1 MAHIILFLTFCKF
14 GLLCI
19 GGGYMLIPLLIS
31 DFAGEGKLLTMERFG
46 NLISVSQLTPGPVGI
61 NAATFVGFIQCGF
74 TGALCATLGLVF
86 PTLILSALV
95 ISWLQKQRNNP
106 YVGATLYGA
115 RLAALALICYAVIIF
130 MQMSVFTAGIPW
142 RKIFSFLP
150 GVTPDGT
157 PTDFSLYPP
166 GILIAAV
173 AALLITRT
181 KLKTTW
187 IILISGLLGALIC
200 PLWH

>member
-1 MAHIILFLTFCKF
+1 MSCIMLFLTFCKF

-31 DFAGEGKLLTMERFG
+31 DFAGEGKLLTLERFG

-61 NAATFVGFIQCGF
+61 NAATFVGFLQSGF
-74 TGALCATLGLVF
+74 LGSLCATIGIVF

-95 ISWLQKQRNNP
+95 VSWLQKQRGNR
-106 YVGATLYGA
+106 YVNAMLSGA

-130 MQMSVFTAGIPW
+130 MQLSIFTASIPW

-150 GVTPDGT
+150 GVAAETAPVE
-157 PTDFSLYPP
+157 FNIYWP
-166 GILIAAV
+166 GLFIAAV
-173 AALLITRT
+173 AAVLITRT

-187 IILISGLLGALIC
+187 IILISGVLGAIIC
-200 PLWH
+200 PLW